1 MTLVEGA
8 TQRLKIHLL
17 VILMILLVAVDHAH
31 LHIVK
36 IQTLPVHLIMLL
48 IQNSLSL
55 ARVSR
60 ARGRLA
66 NLMSLEL
73 LL

>member
-1 MTLVEGA
+1 
-8 TQRLKIHLL
+8 
-17 VILMILLVAVDHAH
+17 MILLVAVDHAH

-36 IQTLPVHLIMLL
+36 IQTLTVHLIMLL